1 MSRYR
6 PMETEYGWIVAPLG
20 GRTDTGRPSLEPR
33 RARGSGRERLNVI
46 ERGSNA
52 SRRCN
57 ANAEQQR
64 EALEEIVANLS
75 VPSHPA
81 AWVASALKVAR
92 ERLAALPND

>member
-1 MSRYR
+1 LR
-6 PMETEYGWIVAPLG
+6 PP
-20 GRTDTGRPSLEPR
+20 
-33 RARGSGRERLNVI
+33 
-46 ERGSNA
+46 
-52 SRRCN
+52 SRRT
-57 ANAEQQR
+57 ARRRGAWFRLADAEYDAIAGTVLRDQR

>member
-1 MSRYR
+1 MSARAYDLAAV
-6 PMETEYGWIVAPLG
+6 VAAH
-20 GRTDTGRPSLEPR
+20 
-33 RARGSGRERLNVI
+33 RASAQRGAWVRLSDAAYDAIAGTVL
-46 ERGSNA
+46 RD
-52 SRRCN
+52 
-57 ANAEQQR
+57 QR

>member
-1 MSRYR
+1 MSRYW
-6 PMETEYGWIVAPLG
+6 PMETEYGWIVGLSAIT
-20 GRTDTGRPSLEPR
+20 TDTDPTVLTEKG
-33 RARGSGRERLNVI
+33 AREWAERLNVI
-46 ERGSNA
+46 ERE
-52 SRRCN
+52 RLR
-57 ANAEQQR
+57 EHR

>member
-1 MSRYR
+1 MSARAYDL
-6 PMETEYGWIVAPLG
+6 EAAVAAH
-20 GRTDTGRPSLEPR
+20 R
-33 RARGSGRERLNVI
+33 
-46 ERGSNA
+46 A
-52 SRRCN
+52 SRRRG
-57 ANAEQQR
+57 AWFRLADAEYDAIAGTVLRDQR